1 MNDVVLNPARV
12 VQARYTLKE
21 RLGTGG
27 QGEVWRARDVQRNA
41 DVALKILHPAP
52 SELAA
57 ARVALEREHVIN
69 TRLDHPHI
77 LKVFAPE
84 EGKQG
89 LLLPMELAPGGDVG
103 QLRGA
108 GYLAV
113 VPVLAEVAEALAHAH
128 ERDVIHRDL
137 KPGNVLLDA
146 RGSAKLAD
154 FGVAGT
160 GLPSGAA
167 AVAGSSPFSASPQQ
181 LRGEP
186 PVPADDIYGLGA
198 LAYEL
203 LSGHPPY
210 YPRFDAARV
219 QTEPVPEL
227 EPTEPIPPRL
237 VGLIR
242 SMLEKD
248 PKARPANMRE
258 VAEALDA
265 SLNDTLSFELD
276 DAEDETV
283 EPPREAPRARPAAAP
298 PAPPLPPLVVT
309 EMPAMP
315 PIPPAPP
322 RPRPPARTGA
332 SHPAPDDPMR
342 GAPERPAVWDD
353 LRLTPEVE
361 LTRLEPMRGG
371 RLRLSWIL
379 GAAAAAAIVFLLL
392 RQPDLR
398 PHGVAAPAQQGAP
411 ASGSPAGAPAA
422 SAADVSALRA
432 EHAAFDQRFAALK
445 ARGAASWDGVDLSAA
460 RDRAAES
467 TGALDAG
474 SVSLARTRL
483 AAATQLLD
491 AVEHAAPAASAA
503 AAAPVRQPQAA
514 PAPQSDTET
523 AAAAPTPPPTRDD
536 AYARAA
542 GEGFAALGAGRFA
555 EARAAF
561 DRARAIRPNGPE
573 ALDGLRR
580 VSAAEGTSATNT
592 SPKSHAEE
600 LEAQERWDEA
610 VAAYAAAL
618 REHPGLAYAKT
629 GKARAGERARLDHEL
644 QGLLDQ
650 PDQLA
655 DPATRAQAA
664 AWLAN
669 AQATTPAGPV
679 LRSQIARLQ
688 ILLPEYDKPVRVS
701 LVSDSNTQVAI
712 LSVGSF
718 GSFEHRDV
726 ELKPGT
732 YTVIG
737 SRVGYRDVRREITVT
752 PGGRQTVSV
761 SCYEPI

>member
-1 MNDVVLNPARV
+1 MNDVAVNPARV
-12 VQARYTLKE
+12 LHARYTLKE
-21 RLGTGG
+21 RIGTGG

-41 DVALKILHPAP
+41 DVALKILHPAA

-69 TRLDHPHI
+69 SRLDHPHI

-84 EGKQG
+84 EAKQD
-89 LLLPMELAPGGDVG
+89 LLLPMELAMGGDLR

-113 VPVLAEVAEALAHAH
+113 VPVLLEVAEALAHAH
-128 ERDVIHRDL
+128 ERGVIHRDL
-137 KPGNVLLDA
+137 KPGNVLFDA

-154 FGVAGT
+154 FGIAGT
-160 GLPSGAA
+160 TPLATGADA
-167 AVAGSSPFSASPQQ
+167 PTGVSPFSASPQQ

-210 YPRFDAARV
+210 YPRFDARRV
-219 QTEPVPEL
+219 QNAPVPELVPTEPVP
-227 EPTEPIPPRL
+227 PRL
-237 VGLIR
+237 AALILK
-242 SMLEKD
+242 MLQKD
-248 PKARPANMRE
+248 PEARPANMGE
-258 VAEALDA
+258 VAEALEA
-265 SLNDTLSFELD
+265 TLNDTLSFD
-276 DAEDETV
+276 FETA
-283 EPPREAPRARPAAAP
+283 EAPRDTEPAARTGKHPALIAAEALPTP
-298 PAPPLPPLVVT
+298 PAPP
-309 EMPAMP
+309 
-315 PIPPAPP
+315 PPAAPP
-322 RPRPPARTGA
+322 PVAPPPARLAAEVPRAPSPPPPDTPEHGA
-332 SHPAPDDPMR
+332 LDGPAL
-342 GAPERPAVWDD
+342 WDD
-353 LRLTPEVE
+353 LRLGPGPG
-361 LTRLEPMRGG
+361 LPSPIEPMRGG
-371 RLRLSWIL
+371 RWGLPWVI
-379 GAAAAAAIVFLLL
+379 GAAAAAVIALYALPH
-392 RQPDLR
+392 PDWLAQR
-398 PHGVAAPAQQGAP
+398 LAPR
-411 ASGSPAGAPAA
+411 APAA
-422 SAADVSALRA
+422 PSATDVNALRA

-445 ARGAASWDGVDLSAA
+445 ARGAASWDASDLSAA

-474 SVSLARTRL
+474 SVSLARARL

-491 AVEHAAPAASAA
+491 AAERAAPG
-503 AAAPVRQPQAA
+503 AAAPPVKEPVAA
-514 PAPQSDTET
+514 PAPQGN
-523 AAAAPTPPPTRDD
+523 AAAAAAAAATTRDE

-542 GEGFAALGAGRFA
+542 GEGFAALGAGRLA
-555 EARAAF
+555 EARTAF

-580 VSAAEGTSATNT
+580 VSVAEGTSPSNT
-592 SPKSHAEE
+592 SLKTHAEE
-600 LEAQERWDEA
+600 LETQERWDEA
-610 VAAYAAAL
+610 VAAYTAAL
-618 REHPGLAYAKT
+618 REQPGLAFAQT
-629 GKARAGERARLDHEL
+629 GKARASQRARLDHSL

-650 PDQLA
+650 PEQLA
-655 DPATRAQAA
+655 DPAVRAQAA

-688 ILLPEYDKPVRVS
+688 ILLPEYDKPVPVA
-701 LVSDSNTQVAI
+701 LVSDSATQVAI

-718 GSFEHRDV
+718 GSFDRREV

-752 PGGRQTVSV
+752 PGDRQTVSV
-761 SCYEPI
+761 SCYDPI